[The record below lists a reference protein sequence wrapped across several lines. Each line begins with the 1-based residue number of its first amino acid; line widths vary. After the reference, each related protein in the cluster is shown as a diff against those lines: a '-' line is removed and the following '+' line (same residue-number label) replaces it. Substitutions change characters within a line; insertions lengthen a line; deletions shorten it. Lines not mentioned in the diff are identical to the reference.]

1 MIYPSNLISITIS
14 NSGGPVRIGLGF
26 TSSSASLGWLGLC
39 RGDS

>member
-14 NSGGPVRIGLGF
+14 NSSGPARVELGF
-26 TSSSASLGWLGLC
+26 TSASLGWLGLC